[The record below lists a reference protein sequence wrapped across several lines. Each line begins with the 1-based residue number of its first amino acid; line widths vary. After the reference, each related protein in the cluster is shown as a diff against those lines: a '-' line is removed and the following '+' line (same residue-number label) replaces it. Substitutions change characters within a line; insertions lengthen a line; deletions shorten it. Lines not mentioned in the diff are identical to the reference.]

1 MIRRLVFAL
10 LMMHGIHGF
19 SQGSQPV
26 KVMLLG
32 TYHMVNPGLDMA
44 NMKADDV
51 TTAKRQAELEDLA
64 ILLAEFQ
71 PTKIAIEAS
80 YGDSIMVKRYLQY
93 IEHKNPD
100 SLKANEIYQI
110 GFRLAAKLNHT
121 TIHPVDYRL
130 NIQPESLEQLMANHP
145 DKAQYMQAMM
155 TTIQDS
161 ISNWENILYK
171 KTISEF
177 LAFMNSNLLVELSHS
192 LYLDMTKELWAPDNY
207 GGAKMLSLWYERNV
221 MIFQNLIRITDF
233 DNPEERIL
241 VIFGQG
247 HSKIL
252 RDLFQDAAYYEDVE
266 VIDYLLARN

>member
-1 MIRRLVFAL
+1 
-10 LMMHGIHGF
+10 
-19 SQGSQPV
+19 
-26 KVMLLG
+26 
-32 TYHMVNPGLDMA
+32 
-44 NMKADDV
+44 
-51 TTAKRQAELEDLA
+51 
-64 ILLAEFQ
+64 
-71 PTKIAIEAS
+71 
-80 YGDSIMVKRYLQY
+80 
-93 IEHKNPD
+93 
-100 SLKANEIYQI
+100 
-110 GFRLAAKLNHT
+110 
-121 TIHPVDYRL
+121 
-130 NIQPESLEQLMANHP
+130 
-145 DKAQYMQAMM
+145 MM